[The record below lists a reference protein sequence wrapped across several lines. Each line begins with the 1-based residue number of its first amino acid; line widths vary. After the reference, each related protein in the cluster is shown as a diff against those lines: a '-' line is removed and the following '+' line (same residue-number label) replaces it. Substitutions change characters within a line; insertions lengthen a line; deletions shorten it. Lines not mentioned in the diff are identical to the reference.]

1 MIKVGITGGI
11 GSGKSTV
18 CKVFELLGVPVYNS
32 DWEAKKIQNEDAE
45 VKAAIL
51 KAFGENLLNDK
62 GMIDRTQLAAV
73 VFNDKDKLQKLN
85 SIVHPS
91 VARHFD
97 NWLELNKSSKYVI
110 KEAAILIESGIHKT
124 LDKMILVVAPFEI
137 RLSRAI
143 KRDNISEDLVKQRI
157 NSQLSDEEKIKFS
170 HFIIYN
176 DEQQLLIPQ
185 IMAIHEQLSHL

>member
-1 MIKVGITGGI
+1 MLKVGITGGI

-51 KAFGENLLNDK
+51 KTFGENLLNDK

-73 VFNDKDKLQKLN
+73 VFNDKDKLKKLN
-85 SIVHPS
+85 SIVHPT
-91 VARHFD
+91 VAKHFD

-124 LDKMILVVAPFEI
+124 LDKIILVVAPFEI
-137 RLSRAI
+137 RLSRAV

-157 NSQLSDEEKIKFS
+157 NSQLSDEEKMKCS
-170 HFIIYN
+170 HFTIYN